1 MRILIVG
8 AGIAG
13 PATHRALSLRGF
25 KPTIVDR
32 NPGPGEGGAG
42 LFLPGNS
49 VRALEQLGL
58 LQRHDRL
65 RRRGTAIDRAAKG

>member
-13 PATHRALSLRGF
+13 LATHRALSLRGF

-42 LFLPGNS
+42 LFPHEVS
-49 VRALEQLGL
+49 VSAQEPLRL
-58 LQRHDRL
+58 LLRRDRL

>member
-13 PATHRALSLRGF
+13 LATHRALSLRGF

-32 NPGPGEGGAG
+32 NPGAGEGGAG

-49 VRALEQLGL
+49 VGIWSSW
-58 LQRHDRL
+58 DCS
-65 RRRGTAIDRAAKG
+65 